1 MTEGVQS
8 LDTEGFAPIN
18 IGNLSVKCGRCS
30 DYQTLMGYVRLGD
43 WNVYT
48 YECDNGRCDPK
59 ETRTL
64 IEVPESLDDF
74 ARRDPTWHGG
84 EKHAGSGH

>member
-1 MTEGVQS
+1 MADSEQP
-8 LDTEGFAPIN
+8 LDTAGFAAIN

-30 DYQTLMGYVRLGD
+30 SYQTLMGYVRRGD

-48 YECDNGRCDPK
+48 YECENSSCDPG

-64 IEVPESLDDF
+64 IEVPEALDEF
-74 ARRDPTWHGG
+74 SRRDPTWHGG
-84 EKHAGSGH
+84 EKHAGSDH